1 MDNIIVEILEF
12 YEIQKELCFIGKNLA
27 HVLIIKNNLKTAKKP
42 LPIIFLAKCTIFNW
56 CFCWMF

>member
-1 MDNIIVEILEF
+1 MVEILEF

-27 HVLIIKNNLKTAKKP
+27 HVLIIKNNLKTTKKP